1 MSPFRYDEEAH
12 KARTE
17 MEVSE
22 MIYGDLWADPSFLG
36 APPEEK
42 TRRYR
47 QRMEAWFA
55 AEELLQELDNDP
67 PATTT

>member
-1 MSPFRYDEEAH
+1 MSAHFEAE
-12 KARTE
+12 AA
-17 MEVSE
+17 EVRA
-22 MIYGDLWADPSFLG
+22 IYGDLWADPSFLD

-55 AEELLQELDNDP
+55 AEELLQELDVDP
-67 PATTT
+67 PATA